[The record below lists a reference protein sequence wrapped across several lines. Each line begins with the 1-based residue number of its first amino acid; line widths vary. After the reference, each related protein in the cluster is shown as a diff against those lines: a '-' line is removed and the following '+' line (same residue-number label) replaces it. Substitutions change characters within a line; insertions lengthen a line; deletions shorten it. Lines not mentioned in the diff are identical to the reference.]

1 MKKIRIGTLIGTIAL
16 PLLVGI
22 LSSSLS
28 SKGMLAYK
36 DMNKPPLSPP
46 SWLFPIAWTILYIM
60 MGLATYFIVVSNTN
74 DYVKMT
80 PLRLYGIQLIMNFM
94 WSIIFFNWDMYLFAF
109 IWLIVMWALVIV
121 CAIQFFFI
129 DKTAAYLLIPYILW
143 LTFAA
148 YLNLGTYVLNQ
159 L

>member
-1 MKKIRIGTLIGTIAL
+1 MKKIHIGTLIATISL

-22 LSSSLS
+22 SSALLS

-46 SWLFPIAWTILYIM
+46 SWVFSIAWTILYIL
-60 MGLATYFIVVSNTN
+60 MGLATYYVVIS
-74 DYVKMT
+74 DKAGYLKAT
-80 PLRLYGIQLIMNFM
+80 PLRLYAIQLIMNFM
-94 WSIIFFNWDMYLFAF
+94 WSIVFFNWNMYLFAF
-109 IWLIVMWALVIV
+109 IWLIIMWAIVIV
-121 CAIQFFFI
+121 CAVQFFFI

-148 YLNLGTYVLNQ
+148 YLNLGSYILN
-159 L
+159 